1 MDASASFSPSIDTSS
16 VHSTCR
22 GIVGFHI
29 SPHPSE
35 CNNFFFFCC
44 RSSISSPSR
53 SDDAYDSNEKFWT
66 FFYGRSV
73 SRLFKLQHSLGICNK
88 IPSRFD
94 LFYAELLLDRGHHIS
109 PNTHFQYVLLR
120 RSVFYAGLLAATNS
134 IQSKNDS
141 FFSTPLRFFM
151 NAICNQQRHKSIP
164 NKKREKEQWM
174 NGEAEV
180 DSQRN
185 HWNLIAFDIVECTCW
200 CVFHPLHFTRSSST
214 RFVLENVCRC
224 RPCSH
229 MWPSSTAPTRG
240 WGGRMMVTFD
250 LNLDLARFGWT
261 IITCVKSHSQR
272 EEGFLG
278 MNKSRIALGWLT
290 FFRD

>member
-1 MDASASFSPSIDTSS
+1 MPRYCGISHFTTSIG
-16 VHSTCR
+16 VQQ
-22 GIVGFHI
+22 FL
-29 SPHPSE
+29 
-35 CNNFFFFCC
+35 FFFCC

-53 SDDAYDSNEKFWT
+53 SDDAPFTIRMRNSELFFMVVQCRDFSNCNILSEFAIKSPLDST
-66 FFYGRSV
+66 FFLLSCCWIVGITYPPTLTFNMFYFVALFFMLVCSLQPTPF
-73 SRLFKLQHSLGICNK
+73 SRRTI
-88 IPSRFD
+88 RF
-94 LFYAELLLDRGHHIS
+94 S
-109 PNTHFQYVLLR
+109 LLR
-120 RSVFYAGLLAATNS
+120 WGFLWM
-134 IQSKNDS
+134 
-141 FFSTPLRFFM
+141 RF
-151 NAICNQQRHKSIP
+151 AINNVIKASQI
-164 NKKREKEQWM
+164 KREKEQWM
-174 NGEAEV
+174 NGKAEV

-229 MWPSSTAPTRG
+229 MWPSSTAPARG

-272 EEGFLG
+272 EEGFRG
-278 MNKSRIALGWLT
+278 KNKSRNALGWLT